1 MARTADRRAGLR
13 RASLTI
19 PHLLWAAIVAV
30 ALCVAPASAQQ
41 LVSDPAAVTLEAKKA
56 ALFQQMLADPS
67 NLDVTFAYANV
78 AAQLGDNEA
87 AVSALE
93 RMLLFNPSLPR
104 VDLELGALY
113 FRMGSFEIA
122 QTYFQKALAG
132 NPPPEVQARVNEYLA
147 QITTQESPS
156 RFSGYVMT
164 GIQYQSDANVAPG
177 SALINSPLGPVLL
190 SSQFVKQRDFNA
202 FATGSLLYSYDL
214 GTQNGD
220 AIEAVGTAFVDHYFK
235 VSRLDLDFA
244 ELTVGPRFR
253 FPNVPV
259 PGVQSAS
266 LKPYVILNEV
276 GLGENQYF
284 DTYGAGLE
292 ATATLGHDLA
302 LRSYAEFRQ
311 KTFDNAPDRPLS
323 IGLNGQDIL
332 FTINLTKPMP
342 FIPNSALSFQFDF
355 LDQQTK
361 FAFYTNKSYAGTL
374 AYRIRY
380 DDPTHL
386 LKHPWETTAFVTR
399 TWDDYASPDPCCV
412 TGGTPF
418 APSFSSRNDHR
429 WRFGIAQVFQI
440 TDRIGLVVQAQR
452 DIVSSNLPLYGYT
465 SNSVIVGP
473 QFRF

>member
-1 MARTADRRAGLR
+1 MSA
-13 RASLTI
+13 
-19 PHLLWAAIVAV
+19 
-30 ALCVAPASAQQ
+30 APASGQQ
-41 LVSDPAAVTLEAKKA
+41 LVSDPAAVASEAKKA
-56 ALFQQMLADPS
+56 ELFQQMLADPS

-93 RMLLFNPSLPR
+93 RMLLFNPNLPR

-122 QTYFQKALAG
+122 QTYFQQALAG
-132 NPPPEVQARVNEYLA
+132 NPPAEVQARVNEYLA
-147 QITTQESPS
+147 QIAAQEKPS
-156 RFSGYVMT
+156 QFSGYFFT

-177 SALINSPLGPVLL
+177 SSLINSPLGPVLL
-190 SSQFVKQRDFNA
+190 SSQFTKQADFNL
-202 FATGSLLYSYDL
+202 FAAGSVLYSYDL
-214 GTQNGD
+214 GDQNGD
-220 AIEAVGTAFVDHYFK
+220 TLEAIGTGFVDHYFK
-235 VSRLDLDFA
+235 VGRLDLEFA

-253 FPNVPV
+253 FPNIAV
-259 PGVQSAS
+259 PGVES
-266 LKPYVILNEV
+266 LSVKPYVILNEV

-284 DTYGAGLE
+284 DTYGGGVEGTAVLGRGLGVKS
-292 ATATLGHDLA
+292 AV
-302 LRSYAEFRQ
+302 EFRQ

-323 IGLNGQDIL
+323 TGLNGQDIL
-332 FTINLTKPMP
+332 FTLNLTKPIRL
-342 FIPNSALSFQFDF
+342 IPNSALSFEFDF
-355 LDQQTK
+355 LDQQTR

-374 AYRIRY
+374 SYRVRY
-380 DDPTHL
+380 DDPTGWVGF
-386 LKHPWETTAFVTR
+386 PWETTPFVTR

-418 APSFSSRNDHR
+418 APSFSSRYDHR
-429 WRFGIAQVFQI
+429 WRFGLTQVFQL

-452 DIVSSNLPLYGYT
+452 DIVSSNLPLYSYT